1 MNLLNRREIWLV
13 RMGGALSLF
22 GALWLCYAWSNSVP
36 AQLSVPS
43 LFRENQ
49 PCYEAITAKVKALRL
64 PHKTSRTFYANKSLD
79 ANSLAP
85 LQGSDR
91 ADMTGKVNVWI
102 NDKGD
107 ASVQIIAQDSGE
119 GGFVSF
125 NYEEKPDLW
134 KKQERLSA
142 HWSVMYGGGD

>member
-1 MNLLNRREIWLV
+1 
-13 RMGGALSLF
+13 MGAVLSLF
-22 GALWLCYAWSNSVP
+22 GVLWLCYAWSSSVL
-36 AQLSVPS
+36 AQLSAPS
-43 LFRENQ
+43 LFRNNH
-49 PCYEAITAKVKALRL
+49 PRYEAIVAKVKALRL

-85 LQGSDR
+85 LQASDR

-102 NDKGD
+102 NAKGD
-107 ASVQIIAQDSGE
+107 ASVQIIARDNGDA
-119 GGFVSF
+119 GFVSF

-134 KKQERLSA
+134 KKTERLSA